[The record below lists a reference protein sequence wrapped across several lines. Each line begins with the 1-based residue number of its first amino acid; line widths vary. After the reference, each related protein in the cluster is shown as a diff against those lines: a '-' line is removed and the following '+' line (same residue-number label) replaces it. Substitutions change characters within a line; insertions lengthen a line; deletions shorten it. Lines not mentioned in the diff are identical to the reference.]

1 MIVPSGGKD
10 LKQMTPKELID
21 KITLAAEQLES
32 LRTEYDLP
40 ARISVRG
47 GFINLAISNKKHLVE
62 VDLDEHKLSYY
73 RQVGLTYRKF
83 NTYEELVEDIKN
95 R

>member
-1 MIVPSGGKD
+1 
-10 LKQMTPKELID
+10 MTPKELVD

-40 ARISVRG
+40 PQAELGEGYIA
-47 GFINLAISNKKHLVE
+47 FLTSNKKHLIDITVWS
-62 VDLDEHKLSYY
+62 D
-73 RQVGLTYRKF
+73 GLTWYDRHIGSEVETFK
-83 NTYEELVEDIKN
+83 TYEELVEDIKN

>member
-1 MIVPSGGKD
+1 
-10 LKQMTPKELID
+10 MTPKELVD

-32 LRTEYDLP
+32 LRTEHDLP
-40 ARISVRG
+40 LTVYLGEEQIVLSTANKAVTIEVCLCDSHLYYNRG
-47 GFINLAISNKKHLVE
+47 V
-62 VDLDEHKLSYY
+62 
-73 RQVGLTYRKF
+73 VGKGWAGF

>member
-1 MIVPSGGKD
+1 
-10 LKQMTPKELID
+10 MTPKELID

-40 ARISVRG
+40 VIVQIGDECIRFVT
-47 GFINLAISNKKHLVE
+47 SNKKHYLEFVIFC
-62 VDLDEHKLSYY
+62 DDSSCYA
-73 RQVGLTYRKF
+73 RTVGGRTKFF
-83 NTYEELVEDIKN
+83 NTYEELVEDI

>member
-1 MIVPSGGKD
+1 
-10 LKQMTPKELID
+10 MTPKELID

-40 ARISVRG
+40 VRV
-47 GFINLAISNKKHLVE
+47 GFAMDEVQLSTSNKKHTISISIY
-62 VDLDEHKLSYY
+62 DSGMYY
-73 RQVGLTYRKF
+73 ARNSGGGWYTY
-83 NTYEELVEDIKN
+83 NTYEELVEDI

>member
-1 MIVPSGGKD
+1 
-10 LKQMTPKELID
+10 MTPKELVD

-32 LRTEYDLP
+32 LRTEHDLP
-40 ARISVRG
+40 VQVKFGDGEFELST
-47 GFINLAISNKKHLVE
+47 SNKKHTISISIY
-62 VDLDEHKLSYY
+62 DAGMYY
-73 RQVGLTYRKF
+73 ARNSGGGWYTY

>member
-1 MIVPSGGKD
+1 
-10 LKQMTPKELID
+10 MTPKELID

-32 LRTEYDLP
+32 LRTEHDLP
-40 ARISVRG
+40 VRVEFEDG
-47 GFINLAISNKKHLVE
+47 EIAIRLSNKARMLE
-62 VDLDEHKLSYY
+62 AIIYESSSP
-73 RQVGLTYRKF
+73 TYRALVLGRYYLY